1 MALYFFLKMNT
12 CIVYLLLE
20 RVYFLHYD
28 KIEKRQAPVINL
40 INYLFYYFNLFDS
53 DQ

>member
-1 MALYFFLKMNT
+1 MALIFFLKMNT

-40 INYLFYYFNLFDS
+40 INYFILLF
-53 DQ
+53 